1 MIETFK
7 PPFIFW
13 TEIPNHKQIKEKYLP
28 QIKKSFEENKEDMRV
43 ARWNCEDSYSS
54 IDVSTP
60 YLRDNEFV
68 DSVIWNPLDEM
79 LSEVDLCMYPSDSE
93 LSNIWFNYYVK
104 GGYQE
109 VHIHDG
115 SNFPSFSGIYLMDV
129 NEPNTTGFI
138 VMDQIHYLNSTVLTK
153 DIKEGS
159 VILFPSNLP
168 HYVNPVKD
176 NRYTVSFN
184 IISRFP

>member
-13 TEIPNHKQIKEKYLP
+13 TEIPNHKEIKEHYLP
-28 QIKKSFEENKEDMRV
+28 QIKKSFEKNKEDMRV

-54 IDVSTP
+54 IDVPTP
-60 YLRDNEFV
+60 YLYEDFFK
-68 DSVIWNPLDEM
+68 DSVVWDPLDKM
-79 LSEVDLCMYPSDSE
+79 LKEVDLCMYPSDSE
-93 LSNIWFNYYVK
+93 VTNMWFNYYVK

-138 VMDQIHYLNSTVLTK
+138 VMDQIYYLNSTITTTN
-153 DIKEGS
+153 IKEGS
-159 VILFPSNLP
+159 VIIFPSNLP

-184 IISRFP
+184 ITSRFP

>member
-1 MIETFK
+1 VIETFK

-28 QIKKSFEENKEDMRV
+28 QIKKSFEENKESMV
-43 ARWNCEDSYSS
+43 VSRWNCEDSYSS

-60 YLRDNEFV
+60 FLRENEFV
-68 DSVIWNPLDEM
+68 DSVIWDPLDQM
-79 LSEVDLCMYPSDSE
+79 LSEVDICQYPIESD

-104 GGYQE
+104 SGYQE

-115 SNFPSFSGIYLMDV
+115 ANFPSFSGIYLMDV

-138 VMDQIHYLNSTVLTK
+138 VMDQIHYLNSTILTK

-159 VILFPSNLP
+159 VVLFPSNLP

-184 IISRFP
+184 IISKFK